1 MTKHNKK
8 LAEILEE
15 KGLGLNQNMAEAVIL
30 TKSLSVSSCRMSPQ
44 VVRRN

>member
-15 KGLGLNQNMAEAVIL
+15 KGLGLNQKYGGMTVIL
-30 TKSLSVSSCRMSPQ
+30 QM
-44 VVRRN
+44 